1 MAEVYMEVAI
11 SVGAEQAWEVIGDF
25 VEGPARMAP
34 GFVVE
39 CRADG
44 DLREVTFADG
54 VVARERLVARDDRRR
69 RIVYSLVG
77 GTMSPEHDN
86 ATMQVLPDGTDRC
99 RLLWVHDVLPDELA
113 EPMRTAME
121 QGATA
126 IARSLAGPIQP

>member
-25 VEGPARMAP
+25 PEGPARMAP

-54 VVARERLVARDDRRR
+54 LVAKERLIAR
-69 RIVYSLVG
+69 
-77 GTMSPEHDN
+77 
-86 ATMQVLPDGTDRC
+86 VLDDGTDRC

-113 EPMRTAME
+113 EPMRAAME
-121 QGATA
+121 QGAAA